1 MRLSP
6 SRAALRAA
14 LVAAAMAWAGEAP
27 ATDAGTPDVTPGKG
41 LTVTVPSGQ
50 SVTLQDV
57 IWNVPGTDGMATRFR
72 FIAPA
77 IAPGGGIDFDTA
89 SADMQHLC
97 DAFALPRVKDNTPPP
112 AQIVISLSDR
122 PIPFGEAT
130 TDATQFFES
139 YRIEDGTCQWEM
151 F

>member
-72 FIAPA
+72 FIAPDCQSGSKA
-77 IAPGGGIDFDTA
+77 ACALRFDA
-89 SADMQHLC
+89 RSS
-97 DAFALPRVKDNTPPP
+97 AFASRPRALVVPSWQPT
-112 AQIVISLSDR
+112 
-122 PIPFGEAT
+122 
-130 TDATQFFES
+130 
-139 YRIEDGTCQWEM
+139 
-151 F
+151 